1 MKGFFSNSAPVKT
14 TAPRLAQCGKCGL
27 SKKCI
32 SPKMEV
38 TGTGK
43 HKILFVAEA
52 PGEQEDRQGT
62 QLIGDAGKLL
72 RSSLEEVG
80 VDLEDC
86 WKTNAVI
93 CRPPKNK
100 IEPYMISCCRP
111 NLLKTI
117 HTFKPHTIVIL
128 GASALESL
136 LFQEWKKNIGPL
148 GKWIGWNIPSAQY
161 NAWLCPIYFPPFG
174 SVFHMVQ
181 MSTDKLLLKLFQ
193 QHLANAIN
201 LKNKKVVNYSIE
213 DLKSK
218 VEVIL
223 DPRQAQHR
231 LNDLY
236 KKEGI
241 LAFDYETT
249 GLKPDKFGQRIV
261 SVSFCLNGEDT
272 FALMIND
279 NKQTEML
286 SRILQSPKLKKVAS
300 NIKFEERW
308 TRAMFGHGVRR
319 WYWDTMLAAHALDN
333 RSQICSIKFQSYIHL
348 GISDYDSH
356 IYPYLYTKQPNG
368 MNKIDQVDPKELLLY
383 NGLDS
388 ILEYKIMEKQ
398 RKMFK

>member
-38 TGTGK
+38 TGSGK

-52 PGEQEDRQGT
+52 PGEQEDRQGI
-62 QLIGDAGKLL
+62 QLIGDAGQVL
-72 RSSLEEVG
+72 RSSLEEIG

-111 NLLKTI
+111 KLLKTV
-117 HTFKPHTIVIL
+117 HNLKPHTIVIL

-148 GKWIGWNIPSAQY
+148 GRWIGWNIPSAQY
-161 NAWLCPIYFPPFG
+161 NAWLCPTYHPSYILRMG
-174 SVFHMVQ
+174 E
-181 MSTDKLLLKLFQ
+181 DKLLLKLFQ
-193 QHLANAIN
+193 QHLAKAIS
-201 LKNKKVVNYSIE
+201 LKNKKVVNYSVE
-213 DLKSK
+213 DLKSQ
-218 VEVIL
+218 VEVITN
-223 DPRQAQHR
+223 PKQAW
-231 LNDLY
+231 LKMKSLLE
-236 KKEGI
+236 KKGI

-249 GLKPDKFGQRIV
+249 GLKPDKKGQRIV

-272 FALMIND
+272 FAC
-279 NKQTEML
+279 ML
-286 SRILQSPKLKKVAS
+286 DKHNMKILSQILLKKSLRKVAS

-308 TRAMFGHGVRR
+308 TRVTFGHGVRR
-319 WYWDTMLAAHALDN
+319 WYWDTMLAAHVLDN
-333 RSQICSIKFQSYIHL
+333 RSKICSIKFQSYIHL